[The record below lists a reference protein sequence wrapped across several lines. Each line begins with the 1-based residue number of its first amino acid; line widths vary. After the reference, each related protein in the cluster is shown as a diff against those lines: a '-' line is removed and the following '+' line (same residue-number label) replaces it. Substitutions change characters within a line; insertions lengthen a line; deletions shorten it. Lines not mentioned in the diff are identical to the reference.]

1 MKLFET
7 LNEDVFAL
15 FAARHY
21 YNPICIDADEFH
33 NDLNRF
39 KYVKRLFNRYIDNDI
54 LSERLILNHLI
65 VIFNVFGIPAGLKML
80 EFKLHP
86 AEKYM
91 PIVKPFL
98 IYLSI
103 ISNDKYTGVEMN
115 SYVVNRLRKI

>member
-33 NDLNRF
+33 DDLNRF
-39 KYVKRLFNRYIDNDI
+39 KYVKRLLNRYVDNNI

-80 EFKLHP
+80 EYKLSP
-86 AEKYM
+86 TEKYM

-103 ISNDKYTGVEMN
+103 ITNDKYTGVEMN